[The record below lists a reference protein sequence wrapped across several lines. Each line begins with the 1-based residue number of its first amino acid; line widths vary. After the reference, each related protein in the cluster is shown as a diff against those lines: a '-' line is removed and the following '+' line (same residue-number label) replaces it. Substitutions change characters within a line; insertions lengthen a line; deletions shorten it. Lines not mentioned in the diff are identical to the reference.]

1 MKIRP
6 AVLDDLPTLLALGRQ
21 MHAES
26 PRFNALTFDDTKVLE
41 LLTSAIDDDRYLL
54 IVVDDGDG
62 GLVGGFIGYMTPLWF
77 SHDEVAADL
86 ALFVDP
92 DRRGGIVAAHLM
104 KAYSEWAAARGA
116 KQTTAGIS
124 TGVMVEQTAQMYRR
138 LGFNQYGYL
147 FEVPND

>member
-6 AVLDDLPTLLALGRQ
+6 AVPDDLPTLLELGRC

-26 PRFNALTFDDTKVLE
+26 PRFSALTFDATKVFE

-54 IVVDDGDG
+54 IVVDDGEG
-62 GLVGGFIGYMTPLWF
+62 GLAGGFLGYITPQWF

-92 DRRGGIVAAHLM
+92 DRRGGIVAARLL
-104 KAYSEWAAARGA
+104 KAYAEWAEARGA
-116 KQTTAGIS
+116 KQITAGIS